1 MQLESICVRGNCDS
15 VPRIRIVASGV
26 LGWRFDVTRRR
37 VLSHERWGGLRVID
51 IGNGSI
57 RWAVCAMTSLITT
70 QDPVFSIANFEF
82 ESAAWNWSPEGQ
94 KEKQEQN
101 ESLLARNQ
109 GTGISATR

>member
-1 MQLESICVRGNCDS
+1 MGRSAGDRHWQRLDPLGS
-15 VPRIRIVASGV
+15 VCN
-26 LGWRFDVTRRR
+26 DVT
-37 VLSHERWGGLRVID
+37 D
-51 IGNGSI
+51 
-57 RWAVCAMTSLITT
+57 T